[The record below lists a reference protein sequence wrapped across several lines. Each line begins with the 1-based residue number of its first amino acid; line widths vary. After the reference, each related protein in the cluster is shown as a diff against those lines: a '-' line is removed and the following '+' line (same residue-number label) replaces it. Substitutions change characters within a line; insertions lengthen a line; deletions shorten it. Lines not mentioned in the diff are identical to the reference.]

1 MHLHISAAIFSRM
14 FSAQAGKVKS
24 MLPRLHALVL
34 GCGLGKDDQVLQAAL
49 EICQAAASQGA
60 HGIPWDPH
68 GILGN
73 LGMGGRLVY
82 VS

>member
-1 MHLHISAAIFSRM
+1 M

-34 GCGLGKDDQVLQAAL
+34 GCGLGKDHQVLQAAL

-60 HGIPWDPH
+60 HGIPMGSPWDLD
-68 GILGN
+68 GKSWD
-73 LGMGGRLVY
+73 GRLLSICEYMLVW
-82 VS
+82 